1 MYLNLIFHTPVT
13 VTKTPYTKYFF
24 FFDFLSV
31 DTSTKTVGYK
41 EGSGFT
47 HAYSDE
53 PITFNPMEA
62 HEGMRDVKNEINN
75 NIII

>member
-1 MYLNLIFHTPVT
+1 MT
-13 VTKTPYTKYFF
+13 VDNNMCFVLKM
-24 FFDFLSV
+24 DLLLSV

-47 HAYSDE
+47 HAYNDE

-62 HEGMRDVKNEINN
+62 HEGIRDVRYVMIDCMKQHLHVSPDS
-75 NIII
+75 

>member
-1 MYLNLIFHTPVT
+1 VCVCNMFILTAIKML
-13 VTKTPYTKYFF
+13 FF
-24 FFDFLSV
+24 FYFSV

-47 HAYSDE
+47 HAYNDE

-62 HEGMRDVKNEINN
+62 HEGIRDVRLCTYKKSCT
-75 NIII
+75 